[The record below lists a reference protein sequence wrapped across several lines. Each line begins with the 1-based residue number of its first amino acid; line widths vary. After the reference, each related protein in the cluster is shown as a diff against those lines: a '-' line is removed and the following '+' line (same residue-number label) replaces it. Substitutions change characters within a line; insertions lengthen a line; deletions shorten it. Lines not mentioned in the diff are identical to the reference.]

1 MRKAIL
7 ILAVIFVEA
16 CSENETVSETRAK
29 TYTDSELFNLA
40 RTGTFSFYKNNLD
53 TLPFTP
59 NGGGHGGFIRVKFNP
74 IANAALTD
82 NGKLPLNS
90 TFPNG
95 SLVVKEIY
103 NNRGDTLAFLA
114 VMLKETTATNAAE
127 GWVWGEYYA
136 DGRVLWTVNRGADC
150 VPCHRLT
157 AQTSNVPGDLG
168 HRDFVRTFGLRP

>member
-1 MRKAIL
+1 VK
-7 ILAVIFVEA
+7 
-16 CSENETVSETRAK
+16 TRAK

-40 RTGTFSFYKNNLD
+40 RTGTFFHS
-53 TLPFTP
+53 TRTTP
-59 NGGGHGGFIRVKFNP
+59 TPYHSRLTAGGHGGFIRVKFNS

-90 TFPNG
+90 KISKWLSCCQRNLQTTEAIRLP
-95 SLVVKEIY
+95 
-103 NNRGDTLAFLA
+103 FLA
-114 VMLKETTATNAAE
+114 VMLKRNIGNQRRRRLGMGANTTPM
-127 GWVWGEYYA
+127 GVCFG
-136 DGRVLWTVNRGADC
+136 TVNRGADC